1 MKCLKIFVLFTA
13 LALPGWAQ
21 DSGDA
26 PDHGVARISV
36 LGGDVSVR
44 RGDTGE
50 FVAAELNAPLVALDH
65 VVTEVDS
72 RAEIQLDWANFVRLS
87 SESEVR
93 LAELKDRDFLIQV
106 PVGTVT
112 FRVLRDSQAQ
122 VEISTPTVAIRPR
135 KQGTYRITVRDDFS
149 TEVTVRSGEAE
160 IFAGG
165 KSDVVHKGQT
175 LVVSGDPENPQLAY
189 SNAIPKDDFDKWNDA
204 RDQALDQSDSYKYV
218 SRDVYGAEDL
228 AGYGRWVYDPPNGW
242 VWVPNVA
249 VSWAPYRV
257 GRWTWVDYYGWTWV
271 SGDPWGWAPYHYG
284 RWYHAPRYGW
294 VWYPGEVHVRY
305 YWRPAL
311 VGFFGWGV
319 NVGWVALAP
328 REVYRPWYGAGRTV
342 VTNVTYVNN
351 INVVNT
357 YRNARFVSGRS
368 GVTSIVA
375 GNISR
380 KITINNYVVAKDS
393 DLKRAG
399 NADRWLP
406 HEPSRENRQFSE
418 RRAPHVNTKP
428 DVDPRFVSTR
438 PEWNTRDRR
447 DNTRRVDASPRN
459 DRNDS
464 DRGRQLEGN
473 RGRGE
478 NPAAPVAGNRPDSVR
493 RDENPRPVERVTAS
507 GNDSA
512 RGRQPES
519 NRGRGENPAAP
530 VAGNRPDSVRRDENP
545 RPVERVTAPG
555 NDSARGRQPESNR
568 GRGENPAAPVAGNRP
583 DNARREENPRP
594 TEPVTFPRNDSDRGR
609 QPEGNRG
616 RSDIPSPVAGN
627 TPGTVRRDENPRR
640 NEPVTFP
647 RNDSTRGRQ
656 PEGNGGRSEVPAVPV
671 AGNTPGTVRRDE
683 NPRRGR
689 QPESNSG
696 RSEPAPSP
704 VAGNRPDNVRR
715 EENPRRNEPVTFP
728 RNDSDR
734 GRGNAGNSVPSRPN
748 EPERTR
754 QAEISAGRAPV
765 FARPEVEQPRPSPAS
780 ETLRR
785 AEPASRTSADS
796 VPQRAPQPQERPG
809 RFPSAERE
817 QPRENPRPASNPA
830 PRMEPRNS
838 APPPQPQASSP
849 APSAPPASGN
859 NSSPE
864 ENNSGGRGRGRDRR

>member
-1 MKCLKIFVLFTA
+1 MT
-13 LALPGWAQ
+13 
-21 DSGDA
+21 S
-26 PDHGVARISV
+26 
-36 LGGDVSVR
+36 
-44 RGDTGE
+44 
-50 FVAAELNAPLVALDH
+50 
-65 VVTEVDS
+65 
-72 RAEIQLDWANFVRLS
+72 
-87 SESEVR
+87 
-93 LAELKDRDFLIQV
+93 
-106 PVGTVT
+106 
-112 FRVLRDSQAQ
+112 
-122 VEISTPTVAIRPR
+122 PR
-135 KQGTYRITVRDDFS
+135 KLLFG
-149 TEVTVRSGEAE
+149 SGEAE

-218 SRDVYGAEDL
+218 SRDIYGAEDL
-228 AGYGRWVYDPPNGW
+228 AGYGRWVYDPPYGW

-375 GNISR
+375 GNFSR

-428 DVDPRFVSTR
+428 DVDRRFVSTR

-493 RDENPRPVERVTAS
+493 RDENPRPA
-507 GNDSA
+507 
-512 RGRQPES
+512 
-519 NRGRGENPAAP
+519 
-530 VAGNRPDSVRRDENP
+530 
-545 RPVERVTAPG
+545 ERVTAPG

-583 DNARREENPRP
+583 DNARREENPRR
-594 TEPVTFPRNDSDRGR
+594 TEPVTFPRNDSERGR

-616 RSDIPSPVAGN
+616 RSDTPAPVAGNTPDTVRRDENPRRNEPVPLPRNDSARGRQPEGNGGRSEALAAPVAGN

-656 PEGNGGRSEVPAVPV
+656 PEGNGGRSEALAAPV

-683 NPRRGR
+683 NPRR
-689 QPESNSG
+689 
-696 RSEPAPSP
+696 
-704 VAGNRPDNVRR
+704 
-715 EENPRRNEPVTFP
+715 NEPVTFP
-728 RNDSDR
+728 RNDSAR
-734 GRGNAGNSVPSRPN
+734 GRQPEGNRRP
-748 EPERTR
+748 
-754 QAEISAGRAPV
+754 
-765 FARPEVEQPRPSPAS
+765 
-780 ETLRR
+780 
-785 AEPASRTSADS
+785 
-796 VPQRAPQPQERPG
+796 
-809 RFPSAERE
+809 
-817 QPRENPRPASNPA
+817 
-830 PRMEPRNS
+830 
-838 APPPQPQASSP
+838 
-849 APSAPPASGN
+849 
-859 NSSPE
+859 
-864 ENNSGGRGRGRDRR
+864 